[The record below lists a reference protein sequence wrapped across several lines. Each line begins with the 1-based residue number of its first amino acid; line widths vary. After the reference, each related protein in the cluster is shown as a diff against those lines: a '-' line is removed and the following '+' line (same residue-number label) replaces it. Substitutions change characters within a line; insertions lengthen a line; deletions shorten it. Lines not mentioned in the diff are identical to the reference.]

1 MGKEEKTLFLSIAVA
16 LGLLWLLKPKGTNLI
31 GKEKYKDADGDDD
44 NDGDDKYAEP
54 KVALESTKKEKDN
67 AVIALQAMREAIK
80 NKEPKKE
87 LDKLNAMILQDYEVK
102 VLLNKKTLK
111 LRAMSKHGKVL
122 AEEN

>member
-31 GKEKYKDADGDDD
+31 GKEKSEDTNSADG
-44 NDGDDKYAEP
+44 NDKYAEP
-54 KVALESTKKEKDN
+54 KIASESNKKEKDD
-67 AVIALQAMREAIK
+67 AVIALQAMRDAI
-80 NKEPKKE
+80 NNREPKRE
-87 LDKLNAMILQDYEVK
+87 LDKLNSMILQDYGVK

-111 LRAMSKHGKVL
+111 LRAMSKQGKVL